1 MTPTPH
7 SSMILSILVVR
18 LLNKFGLL
26 GWPLTKTFS
35 PRIHELLFD
44 LTGLTGT
51 YSLIKK
57 EEINRQSI
65 VEINKDF
72 LGYNITIPHKEKILH
87 LDDTAIPSESVLE
100 IGACNTVLNK
110 NSKMYLYNTDFS
122 GFKTYLDL
130 VDFNFDKK
138 SVLILGSGGSSRAIA
153 YSLTLLSLI
162 HI

>member
-18 LLNKFGLL
+18 LLNKLGLL

-44 LTGLTGT
+44 ITGLTGT

-72 LGYNITIPHKEKILH
+72 LGYNITIPH
-87 LDDTAIPSESVLE
+87 
-100 IGACNTVLNK
+100 
-110 NSKMYLYNTDFS
+110 
-122 GFKTYLDL
+122 
-130 VDFNFDKK
+130 
-138 SVLILGSGGSSRAIA
+138 
-153 YSLTLLSLI
+153 LSLI

>member
-18 LLNKFGLL
+18 LLNKLGLL

-72 LGYNITIPHKEKILH
+72 LVFKIGL
-87 LDDTAIPSESVLE
+87 
-100 IGACNTVLNK
+100 
-110 NSKMYLYNTDFS
+110 
-122 GFKTYLDL
+122 
-130 VDFNFDKK
+130 
-138 SVLILGSGGSSRAIA
+138 
-153 YSLTLLSLI
+153 
-162 HI
+162 